1 VPSAKPSSSEIAAMR
16 KKRRL
21 YFDDD
26 EYQQACGLARSALM
40 AGALDLE
47 RLVRFGQQLAGL
59 GTLSDSWPANAL
71 IAATQAMGA
80 AGTISE
86 ADQAALL
93 SLMGSFYL
101 LQGDEADGAASFLA
115 ERYALFGDSY
125 ACIFDRPVVPDITD
139 KFVAFTGPCSAGSR
153 RACFDMVRAR
163 GGVPSDVT
171 WYTDYLFVSE
181 QHLEARVIS
190 SKMLDAVVVRARFG
204 RIRVLPES
212 AFPASFDV
220 E

>member
-1 VPSAKPSSSEIAAMR
+1 MPSAKPSSSEIAALR

-21 YFDDD
+21 YFDD

-40 AGALDLE
+40 DGALDLE
-47 RLVRFGQQLAGL
+47 RLVRLGQQLAGL

-93 SLMGSFYL
+93 SLMGNFYL
-101 LQGDEADGAASFLA
+101 LQGEEADGAASFLA
-115 ERYALFGDSY
+115 ERHALFGDLY
-125 ACIFDRPVVPDITD
+125 ACILDRPVVPDITD

-190 SKMLDAVVVRARFG
+190 SKMLDAVAVRARFG
-204 RIRVLPES
+204 RIRVLPDS
-212 AFPASFDV
+212 AFPAAFDV
-220 E
+220 K